1 MNITYNNKMLFWF
14 TLILICLTAAVVFI
28 FVFKTIEITVQS
40 KMQIDQ
46 YGSTNLIIPSVEI
59 NKFRVNDKIGYK
71 INDKFFSAIIT
82 KITYDNKS
90 NLFAASIDR
99 TNKFLIPGAWL
110 DVDIF
115 KESKTLL
122 SMLLSV

>member
-1 MNITYNNKMLFWF
+1 M
-14 TLILICLTAAVVFI
+14 VFI

-99 TNKFLIPGAWL
+99 TNKFLIPGA
-110 DVDIF
+110 
-115 KESKTLL
+115 
-122 SMLLSV
+122 